1 MTRAKRERILDY
13 CSKETRQDC
22 HAVLVP
28 LTVTV
33 TMACFRSTR
42 VKRMYFFGLL
52 DKKKIKEEEE
62 DKKKMCCLFNLETDP
77 GATDIILPVCLPWQ
91 LWCIHYLEMLLYK
104 PVPDL
109 FYCDRPISQ
118 LPTPARPVS
127 KQLPIPD
134 SDRFISELTQLQTLL
149 CNFCNLILWNEGRH
163 YLTSQ
168 CNRSKCFG

>member
-1 MTRAKRERILDY
+1 MMTRAKRERILDY

-62 DKKKMCCLFNLETDP
+62 DKKKCAAYSILKLIRVPLTLFCQSAYLDSSGASITLKCYCTSPSLTYFTVTGPYHNCLLLPGRYQNNCLF
-77 GATDIILPVCLPWQ
+77 
-91 LWCIHYLEMLLYK
+91 
-104 PVPDL
+104 
-109 FYCDRPISQ
+109 
-118 LPTPARPVS
+118 
-127 KQLPIPD
+127 
-134 SDRFISELTQLQTLL
+134 LTVTGSYQ
-149 CNFCNLILWNEGRH
+149 N
-163 YLTSQ
+163 
-168 CNRSKCFG
+168 